1 MDLEKIRQQKL
12 QTGINDES
20 SRLELQLEQL
30 ERNYHKMVMTL
41 SQELISIDDFNV
53 FKTEYTAQKE
63 IIENRKK
70 VLQKQKDAGKIYMDE
85 YQRWLETF
93 LQHREIKELS
103 REVLVNLIERID
115 VYENN
120 SVNITFRFKKP
131 HQI

>member
-1 MDLEKIRQQKL
+1 MDFEKIRQQKL

-20 SRLELQLEQL
+20 SRLEMQLEQL
-30 ERNYHKMVMTL
+30 ERNYRKMIMNL

-53 FKTEYTAQKE
+53 FKTEYTAQKKM
-63 IIENRKK
+63 IENRKK
-70 VLQKQKDAGKIYMDE
+70 VLQKQKDTGKIYMDE

>member
-1 MDLEKIRQQKL
+1 MIM
-12 QTGINDES
+12 N
-20 SRLELQLEQL
+20 
-30 ERNYHKMVMTL
+30 L

-53 FKTEYTAQKE
+53 FKTEYTAQKKM
-63 IIENRKK
+63 IENRKK

>member
-1 MDLEKIRQQKL
+1 
-12 QTGINDES
+12 
-20 SRLELQLEQL
+20 
-30 ERNYHKMVMTL
+30 
-41 SQELISIDDFNV
+41 
-53 FKTEYTAQKE
+53 
-63 IIENRKK
+63 
-70 VLQKQKDAGKIYMDE
+70 MDE